1 MLKRLR
7 QAVPP
12 ARVYVLD
19 ETVLRFLPP
28 LRAAWAPL
36 GQQAAVGI
44 SGRNAQATLYCA
56 INLRSGRC
64 VTLGRAHHRQGDFQ
78 AFLRRLRHGRGM
90 RGPLYL
96 LVDHDSS
103 HTAVAS
109 QRLARALGIDLLWL
123 PKQCPHLNP
132 VENLWRAL
140 KADVA
145 ANRQFTTIQ
154 ETLRYAEAWI
164 QRLSPQQALR
174 KSGLLSPTFWLHRL

>member
-1 MLKRLR
+1 MLKRLQR
-7 QAVPP
+7 VLPP
-12 ARVYVLD
+12 ARVFVLD

-56 INLRSGRC
+56 LNLRSGRR

-78 AFLRRLRHGRGM
+78 AFLRRLRHGRGA
-90 RGPLYL
+90 RDPLYL
-96 LVDHDSS
+96 LLDHDSS
-103 HTAVAS
+103 HTALAS
-109 QRLARALGIDLLWL
+109 RRLARALGIHLWWL
-123 PKQCPHLNP
+123 PKQCPQLNP
-132 VENLWRAL
+132 VEHLWRAL
-140 KADVA
+140 KTEMA
-145 ANRQFTTIQ
+145 ANRQFANIQ

-164 QRLSPQQALR
+164 QHLGPQQALR

>member
-7 QAVPP
+7 RALPP
-12 ARVYVLD
+12 ARAYVLD
-19 ETVLRFLPP
+19 ETILRLLPP
-28 LRAAWAPL
+28 LRAAWAPM

-44 SGRNAQATLYCA
+44 SGSNAQATLYCA
-56 INLRSGRC
+56 LNLRSGRR

-78 AFLRRLRHGRGM
+78 ALLRRLRHGRGA

-96 LVDHDSS
+96 LVDHHSS
-103 HTAVAS
+103 HSALAS
-109 QRLARALGIDLLWL
+109 RRLAQERNIVLLWL
-123 PKQCPHLNP
+123 PKQCPRLNP
-132 VENLWRAL
+132 VEHLWRAL
-140 KADVA
+140 KADLA
-145 ANRQFTTIQ
+145 AHRQFATIE

>member
-1 MLKRLR
+1 
-7 QAVPP
+7 
-12 ARVYVLD
+12 
-19 ETVLRFLPP
+19 
-28 LRAAWAPL
+28 
-36 GQQAAVGI
+36 
-44 SGRNAQATLYCA
+44 
-56 INLRSGRC
+56 
-64 VTLGRAHHRQGDFQ
+64 
-78 AFLRRLRHGRGM
+78 LRRLRHGRGA

-96 LVDHDSS
+96 AVDHDSS

-109 QRLARALGIDLLWL
+109 QRLARALSIELLWL

>member
-1 MLKRLR
+1 
-7 QAVPP
+7 V
-12 ARVYVLD
+12 
-19 ETVLRFLPP
+19 
-28 LRAAWAPL
+28 
-36 GQQAAVGI
+36 GQQAAVAI

-78 AFLRRLRHGRGM
+78 AFLRRLRHGRGA

-109 QRLARALGIDLLWL
+109 QQLARALSIDLLWL

-145 ANRQFTTIQ
+145 ANRQFATID
-154 ETLRYAEAWI
+154 ELLRYAEAWI